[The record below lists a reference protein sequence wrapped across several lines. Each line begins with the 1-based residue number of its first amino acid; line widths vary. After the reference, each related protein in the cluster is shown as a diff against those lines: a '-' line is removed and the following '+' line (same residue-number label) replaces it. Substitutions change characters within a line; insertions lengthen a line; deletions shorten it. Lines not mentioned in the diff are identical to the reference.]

1 MRLSTNYQFDRM
13 QSSVQR
19 SGQAYFDAQYKV
31 TTGKRMNRL
40 SDDPAAI
47 EPLVSMRSLKAS
59 MDQYN
64 SNLKVASNTFAASEY
79 AFSEVATILNRANQL
94 AISGGT
100 AQAVSQTSISQ
111 SLVNNTT
118 SQATATYTVTPYNGI
133 CAGSTQ
139 RQAMADEIKSLRE
152 RIISLGNTKA
162 ANGDYI
168 FSGTNLDVKP
178 FQDNGTVVTFQ
189 SDTMNR
195 FIESGPGERI
205 NLTLANSKQAFM
217 DSITRLDALQTA
229 LTMGDQA
236 TLNGPMLTDLKSSQD
251 AFNQLRGEIG
261 MKTQS
266 LQATKTN
273 FERRSLDLTQ
283 GISDLE
289 EVDLSQAITDMK
301 KAETAYQA
309 ALQVTSIG
317 SKLSLMDF
325 IRG

>member
-64 SNLKVASNTFAASEY
+64 SNLKVASNTFAASEN
-79 AFSEVATILNRANQL
+79 AFSEVATILNRVNQL

-100 AQAVSQTSISQ
+100 A
-111 SLVNNTT
+111 
-118 SQATATYTVTPYNGI
+118 TAS
-133 CAGSTQ
+133 STQ

-189 SDTMNR
+189 GDTMNR

>member
-64 SNLKVASNTFAASEY
+64 SNLKVASNTFAASEN

-100 AQAVSQTSISQ
+100 A
-111 SLVNNTT
+111 
-118 SQATATYTVTPYNGI
+118 TAS
-133 CAGSTQ
+133 STQ
-139 RQAMADEIKSLRE
+139 RQAMADETKSLRE

-189 SDTMNR
+189 GDTMNR

-251 AFNQLRGEIG
+251 AFNHLRGEIG

>member
-64 SNLKVASNTFAASEY
+64 SNLKVASNTFAASEN

-100 AQAVSQTSISQ
+100 A
-111 SLVNNTT
+111 
-118 SQATATYTVTPYNGI
+118 TAS
-133 CAGSTQ
+133 STQ

-178 FQDNGTVVTFQ
+178 FQDNGTIVTFQ
-189 SDTMNR
+189 GDTMNR

>member
-100 AQAVSQTSISQ
+100 A
-111 SLVNNTT
+111 
-118 SQATATYTVTPYNGI
+118 TAS
-133 CAGSTQ
+133 STQ

-162 ANGDYI
+162 DNGDYI

-189 SDTMNR
+189 GDTMNR

>member
-64 SNLKVASNTFAASEY
+64 SNLKVASNTFAASEN

-100 AQAVSQTSISQ
+100 A
-111 SLVNNTT
+111 
-118 SQATATYTVTPYNGI
+118 TAS
-133 CAGSTQ
+133 STQ
-139 RQAMADEIKSLRE
+139 RQAMADETKSLRE

-168 FSGTNLDVKP
+168 FSGTSLDVKP

-229 LTMGDQA
+229 LTMGDHA

>member
-1 MRLSTNYQFDRM
+1 
-13 QSSVQR
+13 
-19 SGQAYFDAQYKV
+19 
-31 TTGKRMNRL
+31 MNRL

-64 SNLKVASNTFAASEY
+64 SNLKVASNTFAASEN

-100 AQAVSQTSISQ
+100 A
-111 SLVNNTT
+111 
-118 SQATATYTVTPYNGI
+118 TAS
-133 CAGSTQ
+133 STQ

-189 SDTMNR
+189 GDTMNR

>member
-1 MRLSTNYQFDRM
+1 M

-64 SNLKVASNTFAASEY
+64 SNLKVASNTFAASEN

-100 AQAVSQTSISQ
+100 A
-111 SLVNNTT
+111 
-118 SQATATYTVTPYNGI
+118 TAS
-133 CAGSTQ
+133 STQ

-162 ANGDYI
+162 ASGDYI

-189 SDTMNR
+189 GDTMNR

-251 AFNQLRGEIG
+251 AFDQLRGEIG

>member
-31 TTGKRMNRL
+31 TTGKRINRL

-64 SNLKVASNTFAASEY
+64 SNLKVASNTFAASEN

-100 AQAVSQTSISQ
+100 A
-111 SLVNNTT
+111 
-118 SQATATYTVTPYNGI
+118 TAS
-133 CAGSTQ
+133 STQ

-178 FQDNGTVVTFQ
+178 FQDNGTIVTFQ
-189 SDTMNR
+189 GDTMNR

>member
-1 MRLSTNYQFDRM
+1 M

-64 SNLKVASNTFAASEY
+64 SNLKVASNTFAASEN

-100 AQAVSQTSISQ
+100 A
-111 SLVNNTT
+111 
-118 SQATATYTVTPYNGI
+118 TAS
-133 CAGSTQ
+133 STQ

-178 FQDNGTVVTFQ
+178 FQDNGTIVTFQ
-189 SDTMNR
+189 GDTMNR

>member
-100 AQAVSQTSISQ
+100 A
-111 SLVNNTT
+111 
-118 SQATATYTVTPYNGI
+118 TAS
-133 CAGSTQ
+133 STQ
-139 RQAMADEIKSLRE
+139 RQAMADETKSLRE

-189 SDTMNR
+189 GDTMNR

>member
-31 TTGKRMNRL
+31 TTGKRINRL

-64 SNLKVASNTFAASEY
+64 SNLKVASNTFAASEN

-100 AQAVSQTSISQ
+100 A
-111 SLVNNTT
+111 
-118 SQATATYTVTPYNGI
+118 TAS
-133 CAGSTQ
+133 STQ

-189 SDTMNR
+189 GDTMNR